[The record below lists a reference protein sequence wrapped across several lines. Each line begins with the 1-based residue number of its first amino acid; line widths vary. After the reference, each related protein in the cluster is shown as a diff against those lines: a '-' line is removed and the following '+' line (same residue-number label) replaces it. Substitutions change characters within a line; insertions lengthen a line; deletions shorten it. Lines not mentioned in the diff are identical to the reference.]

1 MQLTSTN
8 SSIGL
13 IYALKKILSKNIVL
27 NIIYYIKKELIKS
40 ESINLIISGGNS
52 PNIFLKSLSNKPFL
66 KRINFYLTDER
77 FVKKKSRFSNYN
89 NLKKILKFSKINSL
103 INLQSKSLKR
113 NFLKSL
119 KKGRKI
125 ISVIG
130 IGNDGH
136 FASIFLKSKKI
147 KELINIKEKPTITMV
162 EKIGKPKVRRA
173 TVNLSTILLS
183 KKILLL
189 INSKKK
195 MQILAKSL
203 KDDKYPLYYLLKY
216 SKKKLLVF
224 DALSLDRIKFKI
236 K

>member
-1 MQLTSTN
+1 MRLVNQVIEDINKAKKINLILTGGN
-8 SSIGL
+8 SP
-13 IYALKKILSKNIVL
+13 LKFYDKLFRSKVNWKKVNLFMTDERAVNIKSKNSNYKKINSILSKNNL
-27 NIIYYIKKELIKS
+27 SEKLKPLEMKS
-40 ESINLIISGGNS
+40 S
-52 PNIFLKSLSNKPFL
+52 KSKNVSN
-66 KRINFYLTDER
+66 T
-77 FVKKKSRFSNYN
+77 
-89 NLKKILKFSKINSL
+89 
-103 INLQSKSLKR
+103 SKSLKKFKTIC
-113 NFLKSL
+113 FLA
-119 KKGRKI
+119 
-125 ISVIG
+125 IG
-130 IGNDGH
+130 DDGH

-195 MQILAKSL
+195 IKILTKSL